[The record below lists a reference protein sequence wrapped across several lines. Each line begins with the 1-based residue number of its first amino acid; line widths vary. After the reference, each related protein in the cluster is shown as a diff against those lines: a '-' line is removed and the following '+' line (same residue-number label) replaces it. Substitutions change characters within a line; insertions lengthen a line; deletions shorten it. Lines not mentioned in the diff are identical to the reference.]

1 MCLPAAAA
9 VAIMAVS
16 AAVSAYGAY
25 QTSQANKDAA
35 NYQAQV
41 AQNNAQIASWNAQDA
56 LDRGQR
62 AEADQRLKNSQF
74 KGDQRASL
82 AARGLDLGEG
92 SPVDIL
98 ATTDFMGERDAL
110 TIRDNAAKEAWGYR
124 IQGNNA
130 NDNANLL
137 RARADAE
144 NPTMAAGM
152 SLLGSAGSVASKWY
166 GSGMGGGA
174 S

>member
-25 QTSQANKDAA
+25 QSSMAQKKSAE
-35 NYQAQV
+35 YQAQV

-56 LDRGQR
+56 LERGQR
-62 AEADQRLKNSQF
+62 AEADQRMKNSQF
-74 KGDQRASL
+74 KSDQRASL

-110 TIRDNAAKEAWGYR
+110 AIRDNAAREAWGYR
-124 IQGNNA
+124 IQANNST
-130 NDNANLL
+130 DNANLL
-137 RARADAE
+137 ISKANSE

-166 GSGMGGGA
+166 GGGMGG
-174 S
+174 